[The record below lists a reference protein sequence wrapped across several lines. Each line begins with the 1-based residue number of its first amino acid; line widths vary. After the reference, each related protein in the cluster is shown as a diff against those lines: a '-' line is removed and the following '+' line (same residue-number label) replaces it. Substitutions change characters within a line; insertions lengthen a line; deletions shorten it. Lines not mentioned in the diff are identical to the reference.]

1 VELGDALRR
10 ELSQMNQV
18 LDEYTR
24 LFERNLGALQ

>member
-1 VELGDALRR
+1 LGGVVWVLF
-10 ELSQMNQV
+10 EV

>member
-1 VELGDALRR
+1 VLRR